1 MSIYDFD
8 MVSIEGWN
16 KPLSEYEGKVLLIV
30 NTASKCGFTPQY
42 EGLQKL
48 YKDYKDEGFF
58 VLGFPANDFLRQ
70 EPGTNEDI
78 KEFCSVNYNITFP
91 MFSKIHVK
99 GKNIDPL
106 YEYLTSGGGKE
117 EFAGK
122 IKWNFTKFL
131 INKSGEIIGRFE
143 PKEEP
148 EKIRPAIEEALKD
161 GQR

>member
-16 KPLSEYEGKVLLIV
+16 RSLSEYKDKVLLIV

-48 YKDYKDEGFF
+48 YNDYKNRGFV

-70 EPGTNEDI
+70 EPGTNEEI
-78 KEFCSVNYNITFP
+78 KEFCSVSYSITFP
-91 MFSKIHVK
+91 MFEKIHVK
-99 GKNIDPL
+99 GKEIHPL
-106 YEYLTSGGGKE
+106 YEYLTAGGGKE

-122 IKWNFTKFL
+122 ISWNFAKFL
-131 INKSGEIIGRFE
+131 IGRKGEIIARFD
-143 PKEEP
+143 PKDDP
-148 EKIRPAIEEALKD
+148 EKIRPYIEEAL
-161 GQR
+161 

>member
-16 KPLSEYEGKVLLIV
+16 RSISEYRDKVLLIV

-48 YKDYKDEGFF
+48 YDDYKDRGFV

-70 EPGTNEDI
+70 EPGTNEEI
-78 KEFCSVNYNITFP
+78 KEFCSVSYSITFP
-91 MFSKIHVK
+91 MFEKIHVK
-99 GKNIDPL
+99 GKEIHPL
-106 YEYLTSGGGKE
+106 YEYLTAGGGKE

-122 IKWNFTKFL
+122 ISWNFAKFL
-131 INKSGEIIGRFE
+131 IGRKGEIIARFD
-143 PKEEP
+143 PKDDP
-148 EKIRPAIEEALKD
+148 EKIRPYIEEAL
-161 GQR
+161 

>member
-16 KPLSEYEGKVLLIV
+16 RSISEYRDKVLLIV

-48 YKDYKDEGFF
+48 YNDYKNRGFV

-70 EPGTNEDI
+70 EPGTNEEI
-78 KEFCSVNYNITFP
+78 KEFCSVSYSITFP
-91 MFSKIHVK
+91 MFEKIHVK
-99 GKNIDPL
+99 GKEIHPL
-106 YEYLTSGGGKE
+106 YEYLTAGGGKE

-122 IKWNFTKFL
+122 ISWNFAKFL
-131 INKSGEIIGRFE
+131 IGRKGEIIARFD
-143 PKEEP
+143 PKDDP
-148 EKIRPAIEEALKD
+148 EKIRPYIEEAL
-161 GQR
+161 

>member
-16 KPLSEYEGKVLLIV
+16 RSISEYKDKVLLIV

-48 YKDYKDEGFF
+48 YDDYKNRGFV

-70 EPGTNEDI
+70 EPGTNEEI
-78 KEFCSVNYNITFP
+78 KEFCSVTYNITFP
-91 MFSKIHVK
+91 MFEKIHVK
-99 GKNIDPL
+99 GKEIHPL
-106 YEYLTSGGGKE
+106 YEYLTAGGGKE

-122 IKWNFTKFL
+122 ISWNFAKFL
-131 INKSGEIIGRFE
+131 IGRKGEIIARFD
-143 PKEEP
+143 PKDDP
-148 EKIRPAIEEALKD
+148 EKIRPYIEEAL
-161 GQR
+161 

>member
-16 KPLSEYEGKVLLIV
+16 RSISEYRDKVLLIV

-48 YKDYKDEGFF
+48 YNDYKDRGFV

-70 EPGTNEDI
+70 EPGTNEEI
-78 KEFCSVNYNITFP
+78 KEFCSVSYSITFP
-91 MFSKIHVK
+91 MFEKIHVK
-99 GKNIDPL
+99 GKEIHPL
-106 YEYLTSGGGKE
+106 YEYLTAGGGKE

-122 IKWNFTKFL
+122 ISWNFAKFL
-131 INKSGEIIGRFE
+131 IGRKGEIIARFD
-143 PKEEP
+143 PKDDP
-148 EKIRPAIEEALKD
+148 EKIRPYIEEAL
-161 GQR
+161 

>member
-16 KPLSEYEGKVLLIV
+16 RSISEYRDKVLLIV

-48 YKDYKDEGFF
+48 YNDYKDRGFV

-70 EPGTNEDI
+70 EPGTNEEI
-78 KEFCSVNYNITFP
+78 KEFCSVSYNITFP
-91 MFSKIHVK
+91 MFEKIHVK
-99 GKNIDPL
+99 GKEIHPF
-106 YEYLTSGGGKE
+106 YEYLTAGGGKE

-122 IKWNFTKFL
+122 ISWNFAKFL
-131 INKSGEIIGRFE
+131 IGRKGEIIARFD
-143 PKEEP
+143 PKDDP
-148 EKIRPAIEEALKD
+148 EKIRPYIEEAL
-161 GQR
+161 